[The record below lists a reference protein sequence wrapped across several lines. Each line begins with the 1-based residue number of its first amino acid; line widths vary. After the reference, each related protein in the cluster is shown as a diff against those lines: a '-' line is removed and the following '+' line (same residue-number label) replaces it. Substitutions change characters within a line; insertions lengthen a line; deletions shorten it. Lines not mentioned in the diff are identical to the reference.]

1 MVRRDKFNEVCLS
14 RTPMAKYSP
23 LNHVFHGQVDADQL
37 VVSLS
42 SELAKIR
49 EPSPHSG
56 LDFQIKSVQTFKL
69 FQQLF

>member
-1 MVRRDKFNEVCLS
+1 
-14 RTPMAKYSP
+14 MAKYSP